1 MTGYNCVI
9 STAYGLD
16 EMYSADVSAEAKV
29 VKTKDEA
36 LQYLQDQYDN
46 LLYEAGVEKGD
57 EDCDITFDKE
67 RLSFDLDLFD
77 GAQRHYGYAEKFT
90 L

>member
-29 VKTKDEA
+29 VKTKEEA
-36 LQYLQDQYDN
+36 LQYLQEQYDD
-46 LLYEAGVEKGD
+46 LLYESGVEKGD
-57 EDCDITFDKE
+57 ADCNISFDKDN
-67 RLSFDLDLFD
+67 LNFDLDLFA

>member
-29 VKTKDEA
+29 VKTKEEA
-36 LQYLQDQYDN
+36 VQYLQERYDD

-57 EDCDITFDKE
+57 DDCYISFDKE
-67 RLSFDLDLFD
+67 NLNFDLNLFD